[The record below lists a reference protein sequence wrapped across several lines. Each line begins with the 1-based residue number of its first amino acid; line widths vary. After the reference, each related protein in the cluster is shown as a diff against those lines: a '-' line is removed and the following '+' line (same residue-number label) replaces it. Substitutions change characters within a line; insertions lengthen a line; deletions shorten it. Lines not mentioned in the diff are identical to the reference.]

1 MDFLIAGSK
10 VATPKEL
17 TVSIQTLDSGS
28 SGRNANGDMVRDIL
42 GRKTKLDA
50 KWGPL
55 NTSEV
60 SLILRLIDAA
70 FFTVRYLDPQEGGLI
85 TKSFYCG
92 DSSTPVYSWNAKFSK
107 MMWQGLSVPFIEM

>member
-1 MDFLIAGSK
+1 MEFLLSGSI

-28 SGRNANGDMVRDIL
+28 SGRNANGDMVRDII

-70 FFTVRYLDPQEGGLI
+70 SFSIRYFDPQEGGLI
-85 TKSFYCG
+85 TRTFYCG
-92 DSSTPVYSWNAKFSK
+92 DRSIPVYSWNAKLSK
-107 MMWQGLSVPFIEM
+107 MMWQGLTVPFIEM

>member
-1 MDFLIAGSK
+1 MEFIIAGNK
-10 VATPKEL
+10 VKMPKEIS
-17 TVSIQTLDSGS
+17 VSIQTLDSGS

-42 GRKTKLDA
+42 AKKTKIDA

-60 SLILRLIDAA
+60 SLILRAIDSA
-70 FFTVRYLDPQEGGLI
+70 FFDIRYFDPQEGGLI

-92 DSSTPVYSWNAKFSK
+92 DRSIPVYSWNNKFST
-107 MMWQGLSVPFIEM
+107 MMWQGLSVPFIEK